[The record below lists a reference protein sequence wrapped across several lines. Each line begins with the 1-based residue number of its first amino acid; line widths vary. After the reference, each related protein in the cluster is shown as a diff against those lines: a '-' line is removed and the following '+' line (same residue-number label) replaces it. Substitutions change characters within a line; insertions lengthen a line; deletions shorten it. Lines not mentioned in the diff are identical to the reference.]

1 MKKNIQILEVE
12 PKLTKNEK
20 KYWRF
25 KTNEG
30 WMSCF
35 NDVAVQGLKDK
46 LNAWVSVEVIQKSIG
61 GKDFF
66 NIVKHYGPAEEQ
78 TEEKIEVVKM
88 SEKSRTNGSMYA
100 AYAKD
105 LFVSMV
111 DKGAAANEET
121 MIECVKLINLAKE
134 AFN

>member
-12 PKLTKNEK
+12 PKLTKDEK

-35 NDVAVQGLKDK
+35 NEVAVQGLKE
-46 LNAWVSVEVIQKSIG
+46 LENEWASVEVIQKSIN

-66 NIVKHYGPAEEQ
+66 NITKYYGPAEQ
-78 TEEKIEVVKM
+78 EEPVEVVKM
-88 SEKSRTNGSMYA
+88 SEKTKLNGSMYA

-111 DKGAAANEET
+111 DKGAIANEET
-121 MIECVKLINLAKE
+121 MIECIKLINLAKE
-134 AFN
+134 AFS